1 MKKLT
6 LTAIA
11 VASAFAASANAAEVY
26 NADNLALSV
35 GGRVEA
41 RTELSDKGKDDVL
54 KADKREGQ
62 DDISRARIN
71 IDAKTNITDSVFA
84 HGFFEKEF
92 RKDAANGDN
101 DTRYLFVGI
110 GNENNELQYGKT
122 DGSLGLITDYTDILN
137 TYGAEASSKS
147 ATADRA
153 DNQLL
158 YIGNY
163 GDLTVKAN
171 FNGGGAAVSKSFFD
185 DNGVKVPNKDINS
198 TIDKGYGAAASYD
211 FGMFKLGAGYA
222 NETHTGNAKDSDNIL
237 VGLGS
242 NVTDALYL
250 SALYVNGSQLGDDF
264 QGYELAGSYA
274 FTEKLTLASTF
285 TSANFDSEK
294 DDRNQAALDLGYQF
308 TSYFKTYAGIS
319 KKFTQDEELKGMLGA
334 KVTF

>member
-26 NADNLALSV
+26 KADNLALSL

-41 RTELSDKGKDDVL
+41 RSEFSDQGKDNKVNQKQQEL
-54 KADKREGQ
+54 
-62 DDISRARIN
+62 SRARLN
-71 IDAKTNITDSVFA
+71 FEAKTQITEDVHA
-84 HGFFEKEF
+84 RGFVEKEF
-92 RKDAANGDN
+92 TKDNTN
-101 DTRYLFVGI
+101 DTRYLYVGV
-110 GNENNELQYGKT
+110 GDENTELQYGKT

-137 TYGAEASSKS
+137 TYGSEASSKS

-158 YIGNY
+158 YVGTY

-171 FNGGGAAVSKSFFD
+171 VNGGGAKVSKSFFD
-185 DNGVKVPNKDINS
+185 DNGIKDPTRPDITA

-211 FGMFKLGAGYA
+211 FGMLKAGAGYA
-222 NETHTGNAKDSDNIL
+222 KETYDGNAKDSDNVL
-237 VGLGS
+237 VGLGAD
-242 NVTDALYL
+242 VTDALYL
-250 SALYVNGSQLGDDF
+250 GALYVNGSQLGDDF
-264 QGYELAGSYA
+264 QGYELAGSYD
-274 FTEKLTLASTF
+274 FTDKLTLASTF

-294 DDRNQAALDLGYQF
+294 DDRNSATVDLGYQF
-308 TSYFKTYAGIS
+308 TNYFLTYAGVS

>member
-26 NADNLALSV
+26 KADNLALSL

-41 RTELSDKGKDDVL
+41 RSEFSDQGKDNKVNQKQQEL
-54 KADKREGQ
+54 
-62 DDISRARIN
+62 SRARLN
-71 IDAKTNITDSVFA
+71 FEAKTQITEDVHA
-84 HGFFEKEF
+84 RGFVEKEF
-92 RKDAANGDN
+92 TKNNSN
-101 DTRYLFVGI
+101 DTRYLYVGV
-110 GNENNELQYGKT
+110 GDENTELQYGKT

-137 TYGAEASSKS
+137 TYGSEASSKS

-158 YIGNY
+158 YVGTY

-171 FNGGGAAVSKSFFD
+171 VNGGGD
-185 DNGVKVPNKDINS
+185 DVTGNNIS
-198 TIDKGYGAAASYD
+198 TKIDKGYGAAASYD
-211 FGMFKLGAGYA
+211 FGMLKAGVGYA
-222 NETHTGNAKDSDNIL
+222 KETHDQNFKDSDNLL
-237 VGLGS
+237 VGLGAD
-242 NVTDALYL
+242 VTDDLYL
-250 SALYVNGSQLGDDF
+250 GALYVGGSQFGDDF
-264 QGYELAGSYA
+264 QGYELAGSYD
-274 FTEKLTLASTF
+274 FTDKLTLASTF

-294 DDRNQAALDLGYQF
+294 DDRNSATVDLGYQF
-308 TSYFKTYAGIS
+308 TNYFLTYAGVS

>member
-26 NADNLALSV
+26 KADNLALSL

-41 RTELSDKGKDDVL
+41 RSEFSDQGKDNQYKLEDRQ
-54 KADKREGQ
+54 KQ
-62 DDISRARIN
+62 DDISRARLN
-71 IDAKTNITDSVFA
+71 FEAKTQITEDVHA
-84 HGFFEKEF
+84 RGFVEKEF
-92 RKDAANGDN
+92 TKN
-101 DTRYLFVGI
+101 DTSETRYLYVGV
-110 GNENNELQYGKT
+110 GDENTELQYGKT

-137 TYGAEASSKS
+137 TYGSEASSKS

-158 YIGNY
+158 YVGTY

-171 FNGGGAAVSKSFFD
+171 VNGGGD
-185 DNGVKVPNKDINS
+185 DVTVNNIS
-198 TIDKGYGAAASYD
+198 TKIDKGYGAAASYD
-211 FGMFKLGAGYA
+211 FGMLKAGVGYA
-222 NETHTGNAKDSDNIL
+222 KETHDNNFKDSDNLL
-237 VGLGS
+237 VGLGAD
-242 NVTDALYL
+242 VTDDLYL
-250 SALYVNGSQLGDDF
+250 GALYVGGSQFGDDF
-264 QGYELAGSYA
+264 QGYELAGSYD
-274 FTEKLTLASTF
+274 FTDKLTLASTF

-294 DDRNQAALDLGYQF
+294 DDRNSATVDLGYQF
-308 TSYFKTYAGIS
+308 TNYFLTYAGVS

>member
-26 NADNLALSV
+26 KADNLALSL

-41 RTELSDKGKDDVL
+41 RSEFSDQGKDNKVNQKQQEL
-54 KADKREGQ
+54 
-62 DDISRARIN
+62 SRARLN
-71 IDAKTNITDSVFA
+71 FEAKTQITEDVHA
-84 HGFFEKEF
+84 RGFVEKEF
-92 RKDAANGDN
+92 TKDNTN
-101 DTRYLFVGI
+101 DTRYLYVGV
-110 GNENNELQYGKT
+110 GDENTELQYGKT

-137 TYGAEASSKS
+137 TYGSEASSKS

-158 YIGNY
+158 YVGTY

-171 FNGGGAAVSKSFFD
+171 VNGGGAKVSKSFFD
-185 DNGVKVPNKDINS
+185 DNGIKDPTRPDITA

-211 FGMFKLGAGYA
+211 FGMLKAGAGYA
-222 NETHTGNAKDSDNIL
+222 KETYDGNAKDSDNVL
-237 VGLGS
+237 VGLGAD
-242 NVTDALYL
+242 VTDALYL
-250 SALYVNGSQLGDDF
+250 GALYVNGSQLSDDF
-264 QGYELAGSYA
+264 QGYELAGSYD
-274 FTEKLTLASTF
+274 FTDKLTLASTF

-294 DDRNQAALDLGYQF
+294 DDRNSATVDLGYQF
-308 TSYFKTYAGIS
+308 TNYFLTYAGVS

>member
-26 NADNLALSV
+26 KGDDLALSV

-41 RTELSDKGKDDVL
+41 RSEFSDQGKNDVL
-54 KADKREGQ
+54 KADARQGQ
-62 DDISRARIN
+62 DDISRARLN
-71 IDAKTNITDSVFA
+71 IDAKTDISDSIFA
-84 HGFFEKEF
+84 HGFIEKEF
-92 RKDAANGDN
+92 TKNNSN
-101 DTRYLFVGI
+101 DTRYLYVGI
-110 GNENNELQYGKT
+110 GSENNELQFGKT
-122 DGSLGLITDYTDILN
+122 DGSLGLLTDYTDILN

-158 YIGNY
+158 YIGTY

-171 FNGGGAAVSKSFFD
+171 FNGGGAKVSKSFFD
-185 DNGVKVPNKDINS
+185 ENGNKIAGQDINT

-222 NETHTGNAKDSDNIL
+222 NETHEGNAKDSDNIL
-237 VGLGS
+237 VGLGAD
-242 NVTDALYL
+242 VTDALYL
-250 SALYVNGSQLGDDF
+250 GALYVNGSQLGDDF